1 MIFHLNWIWLFSII
15 LFAGFALIF
24 IGNKKKNLNILQWGY
39 FLALASFFVLL
50 SVLKDFTTS
59 MFFLVLVTGICWA
72 IERYIFNKKKLQ
84 PKKSSL
90 AKHFVYYS
98 GEFFPILLVVFLLR
112 AFVVEPFQIPSS
124 SMRPGLVPG
133 DFIMVNK
140 FTYGLRLP
148 ILNNVVVPF
157 HEIARG
163 DVVVFNAPMNENI
176 NFIKRVIGLPGDI
189 VTYQDKVLLINGKQI
204 PKTPTENYVY
214 PTDDEKKLQY
224 NQQFFEQMDNKSF
237 KTLNN
242 PSMLSV
248 YLGAIQP
255 HRYLKNCRYEKNGRA
270 FVCKVPLNYY
280 FVMGDNRD
288 GSNDSRYWGFVKS
301 DLIVGKAFM
310 IWMNFRAFGRIG
322 TIIE

>member
-1 MIFHLNWIWLFSII
+1 MIFHFNWIWLFSIA
-15 LFAGFALIF
+15 FFVGFALIF
-24 IGNKKKNLNILQWGY
+24 VGNKKKNLNMLQWGY
-39 FLALASFFVLL
+39 LLTLTSCFGLL
-50 SVLKDFTTS
+50 SIFKDFTIS
-59 MFFLVLVTGICWA
+59 MLFLVILTGICWA
-72 IERYIFNKKKLQ
+72 IDRYIFNKKKSR
-84 PKKSSL
+84 PKKSL
-90 AKHFVYYS
+90 LVNHFICYS
-98 GEFFPILLVVFLLR
+98 GEFFPILLTVFLLR

-148 ILNNVVVPF
+148 ILNNIVVPF

-163 DVVVFNAPMNENI
+163 DVVVFNAPMNEKI

-189 VTYQDKVLLINGKQI
+189 VTYRDKVLLINGKQI

-224 NQQFFEQMDNKSF
+224 NQQFFEQIHDKSF
-237 KTLNN
+237 KTLNDQN
-242 PSMLSV
+242 MLSV
-248 YLGAIQP
+248 YLDGIQP
-255 HRYLKNCRYEKNGRA
+255 HRYLKNCHYEENGGAFICEVPKNH
-270 FVCKVPLNYY
+270 Y

-310 IWMNFRAFGRIG
+310 IWMNFKAIDRIG